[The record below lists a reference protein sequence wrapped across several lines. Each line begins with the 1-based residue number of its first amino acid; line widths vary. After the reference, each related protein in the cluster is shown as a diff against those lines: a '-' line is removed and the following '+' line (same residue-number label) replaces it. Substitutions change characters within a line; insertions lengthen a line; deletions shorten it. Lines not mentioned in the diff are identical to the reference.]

1 MLQETVTWDPQN
13 MIVEPSTG
21 QKIYVL
27 FLVVVCVVTIV
38 KLVRVWRIAL
48 PFRLSTQANNPSYLK
63 LLRSTRGSLSHWMW
77 STFLGWGILSSTA
90 LYDVCKGMLN
100 EKVTGR
106 MVILLQI
113 REFAAL
119 LATALWVVSL
129 VFLVRWHLSNRIERL
144 RD

>member
-13 MIVEPSTG
+13 MIVEPSIG

-38 KLVRVWRIAL
+38 KLIRIWRVAL
-48 PFRLSTQANNPSYLK
+48 PLRLSTQANNPSYLK
-63 LLRSTRGSLSHWMW
+63 LLRSTHGSLSYWMW
-77 STFLGWGILSSTA
+77 CMFLGWGILSFTA
-90 LYDVCKGMLN
+90 LYDFCNGMLN

-106 MVILLQI
+106 MVILLEI
-113 REFAAL
+113 REL
-119 LATALWVVSL
+119 STSLAMALWVVL
-129 VFLVRWHLSNRIERL
+129 FVFLVRWHVSNRIERL

>member
-1 MLQETVTWDPQN
+1 MLQESVTWDPQ

-27 FLVVVCVVTIV
+27 FLVVVCVVTII
-38 KLVRVWRIAL
+38 KLMRVWRVAL

-63 LLRSTRGSLSHWMW
+63 LLRICHRSLCQWFGCI
-77 STFLGWGILSSTA
+77 FLAWAILSSTA
-90 LYDVCKGMLN
+90 IYNLCHGMLS

-106 MVILLQI
+106 TVILFAI
-113 REFAAL
+113 RDFFTSL
-119 LATALWVVSL
+119 SMALWVVL
-129 VFLVRWHLSNRIERL
+129 FVFLIRWHVSNRIERL